1 MAQIKK
7 EVGRFMGTGIKLYF
21 RSGYK
26 ENLGNGI
33 IISDGEKVH
42 VWIEKK
48 LRNKISFVI
57 STASVRELDVKILEK
72 ATYRNIDTGNFEVFV
87 F

>member
-7 EVGRFMGTGIKLYF
+7 EIGRFMGIGIKLHF
-21 RSGYK
+21 RSGQK
-26 ENLGNGI
+26 ENLGNGL

-42 VWIEKK
+42 VWVEKK
-48 LRNKISFVI
+48 LGNKISFVI
-57 STASVRELDVKILEK
+57 PTASVRELDVKILEK
-72 ATYRNIDTGNFEVFV
+72 ATYRNMETGNFEVFV